1 MESVRPS
8 RFSKSSHLFQGL
20 GAAQGDRALLQNVS
34 GLELSSSS
42 MFILTPSVHRMG
54 QQELSS
60 LSQPPSTRSGAIDEG
75 EGIRPAWSS
84 HRFTEVSVLLVKQVT
99 LPEPAASWL

>member
-8 RFSKSSHLFQGL
+8 KFSRSSHLFQGL
-20 GAAQGDRALLQNVS
+20 GAAQCDRALMQNVS
-34 GLELSSSS
+34 GLELSSSN

-60 LSQPPSTRSGAIDEG
+60 LSQHTSTRSGATDEG
-75 EGIRPAWSS
+75 EGIHPA
-84 HRFTEVSVLLVKQVT
+84 
-99 LPEPAASWL
+99 